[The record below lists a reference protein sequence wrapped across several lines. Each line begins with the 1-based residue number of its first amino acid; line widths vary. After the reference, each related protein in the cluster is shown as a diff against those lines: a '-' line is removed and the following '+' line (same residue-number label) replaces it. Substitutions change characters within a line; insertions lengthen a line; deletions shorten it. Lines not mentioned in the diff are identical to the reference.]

1 MIDNFFRFTLYEP
14 YGLELSKLTSTIS
27 YRISLIILVNLI
39 LALLKSYFKLGDSD
53 TTCERQARERTDVI
67 RIY

>member
-1 MIDNFFRFTLYEP
+1 MMMIDNFFRLTLYEP
-14 YGLELSKLTSTIS
+14 YGLELSKLTIS